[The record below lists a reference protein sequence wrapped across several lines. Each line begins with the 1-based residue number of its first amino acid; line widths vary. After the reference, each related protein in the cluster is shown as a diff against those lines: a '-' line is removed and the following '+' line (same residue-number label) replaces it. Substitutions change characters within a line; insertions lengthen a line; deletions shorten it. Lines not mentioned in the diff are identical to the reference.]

1 MSLFSYR
8 QGPGRSFP
16 RGFSRAKGAVRAL
29 CLLLGALV
37 ASTAHAQTD
46 PKVEPLKL
54 SAHSDQVLAALK
66 AVGTLPAEEWRV
78 HTGDMAHG
86 EAPDLDD
93 RAWTTI
99 KAPYVTGA
107 DAVWFRRTI
116 IVPKSLAGY
125 DPTGAAVS
133 FTFNIWTPGPA
144 PVIVYFD
151 GRRVAMGEQLE
162 PISLFAHAKPGQRIV
177 VAVKA
182 LATPD
187 AKHFDGADVTVSFS
201 PKRPNPNDL
210 RLEAL
215 SATYLLPA
223 LETTP
228 GHDRAVLEHALAA
241 VDLAALKAGR
251 QQTFDASLRVAES
264 RIAALKPIVARAQ
277 YHLAGDAHIDAAWTW
292 PWTETVDVVRRT
304 FGTSLQLMRE
314 YPDYTYSQ
322 SVGAYYDW
330 MAEKYPSLNAEIRQ
344 RVKEGR
350 WEVVGGM
357 WIEPDLNMPDGESL
371 VRQILIGKRF
381 MQQQY
386 GVDVRIGWNP
396 DSFGF
401 NWQLPQIYKKAGI
414 DYFVT
419 QKMDWNDTNELPLK
433 LFWWQAPDGSR
444 VLTYFPHNYTNF
456 TEPDRL
462 AQDLNIAR
470 RKNPGFDDLLH
481 LYGIGDHGGG
491 PTRAMLDTANHW
503 MAPGKVFG
511 PAHYGTTQ
519 AYFDKIEPRLDT
531 AHAPIWTYADL
542 AAGKAKLGDPPKGE
556 ISLPVWNDEL
566 YLEYCR
572 GTFTSQT
579 QEKRDLRETEEGLLN
594 AEKWSALDG
603 LEGAPYP
610 AAELTSAWKLALF
623 NQSHDTAAGSAV
635 GVVYKDAARDYAK
648 VRLTTAKAQADA
660 QGDLAAHIDTRAPA
674 GAVPILVW
682 NPLSW
687 TRSETATA
695 EVELPTAHGAV
706 EVVDDKGLV
715 VPSQPALLH
724 PEGAGGARET
734 ISFLAKDV
742 PSLGYRTFYARGVAQ
757 SAADLLPLA
766 RQDAAT
772 VVLENARLKLVIDTK
787 DGCIVHLIGKADGFD
802 AIAPGGCGNQLQ
814 TFVDKPKAY
823 DAWNIDP
830 GTLDHMTPITALSSL
845 SLVENGPLR
854 ATVKIVRHWGAS
866 TFAQEISLAR
876 DADEVVVDNDV
887 DWHERHVL
895 LKAAF
900 PLAASGPEA
909 TYEIPYGSIARPTTR
924 ANSWDAAR
932 FEVPALRWA
941 DLGDRRHGFS
951 LINEAKYGYDAKD
964 NVLRLSL
971 LRAPTNPDPDA
982 DQGRQRFAY
991 ALYPHAG
998 DWREA
1003 LTVRH
1008 GYDFN
1013 YRLTAEQVAPHPGA
1027 WAPSASLISLDGDRT
1042 LVLTAV
1048 KRAEDSDRLML
1059 RFYEW
1064 GGASGTATVRFNRPV
1079 VGATETDL
1087 MERNLGKPLTVSG
1100 DSVAVRFSPFA
1111 ITTLAI
1117 DVAAQP
1123 AASN

>member
-1 MSLFSYR
+1 MTRFSYLAWSLR
-8 QGPGRSFP
+8 QFL
-16 RGFSRAKGAVRAL
+16 RGFSRAERAVRAL
-29 CLLLGALV
+29 CLLLGALI
-37 ASTAHAQTD
+37 ATTADAQTD

-66 AVGTLPAEEWRV
+66 AVGTLTAEDWRV
-78 HTGDMAHG
+78 HTGDLAHG

-93 RAWTTI
+93 RAWPVV
-99 KAPYVTGA
+99 KAPYVTGP
-107 DAVWFRRTI
+107 DAVWFRRTVV
-116 IVPKSLAGY
+116 VPKSLGGY
-125 DPTGAAVS
+125 APTGAAIS

-223 LETTP
+223 LETKP
-228 GHDRAVLEHALAA
+228 DHDRFVLEQALAA

-251 QQTFDASLRVAES
+251 QGAFDASLRVAQG
-264 RIAALKPIVARAQ
+264 RIAALKPVVARAQ

-304 FGTSLQLMRE
+304 FGTSIQLMRE

-357 WIEPDLNMPDGESL
+357 WVEPDLNMPDGESL

-401 NWQLPQIYKKAGI
+401 NWQLPQIYKKSGI

-519 AYFDKIEPRLDT
+519 AYFESIEPRLDT
-531 AHAPIWTYADL
+531 AHAPTWTYADL

-556 ISLPVWNDEL
+556 ISLPIWNDEL

-594 AEKWSALDG
+594 AEKWAALDG
-603 LEGAPYP
+603 LEGASYP
-610 AAELTSAWKLALF
+610 AADLTAAWKLALF
-623 NQSHDTAAGSAV
+623 NQSHDTAAGSSVA
-635 GVVYKDAARDYAK
+635 VVYKDAARDYAK
-648 VRLTTAKAQADA
+648 VRLTTAKVQTDA
-660 QGDLAAHIDTRAPA
+660 QGDLAARIDTRAPS
-674 GAVPILVW
+674 GAAPILVW

-687 TRSETATA
+687 TRTETVTA
-695 EVELPTAHGAV
+695 EIELPAAHDAV
-706 EVVDDKGLV
+706 EVVDDKGSV
-715 VPSQPALLH
+715 VASQPALMGTPRDH
-724 PEGAGGARET
+724 AAARET

-742 PSLGYRTFYARGVAQ
+742 PSLGYRTFYARGVAHPE
-757 SAADLLPLA
+757 ADAQPLA
-766 RQDAAT
+766 RQEAGT

-854 ATVKIVRHWGAS
+854 ATVRIVRHWGAS
-866 TFAQEISLAR
+866 TFTQDVSLSRGAEE
-876 DADEVVVDNDV
+876 AVVDNDV

-900 PLAASGPEA
+900 PLAASGPTA
-909 TYEIPYGSIARPTTR
+909 TFEIPYGSIARPTTR
-924 ANSWDAAR
+924 TNSWDAAR

-941 DLGDRRHGFS
+941 DLGDGRHGFS
-951 LINEAKYGYDAKD
+951 LINEAKYGYDAHD

-991 ALYPHAG
+991 ALYPHVG
-998 DWREA
+998 DWRQA
-1003 LTVRH
+1003 LTVRQ
-1008 GYDFN
+1008 GYAFN
-1013 YRLTAEQVAPHPGA
+1013 YPLTAEQVAPHPGA
-1027 WAPSASLISLDGDRT
+1027 WAPSASLVSLEGDRT
-1042 LVLTAV
+1042 LILTAV
-1048 KRAEDSDRLML
+1048 KRAEDSDRLVL

-1064 GGASGTATVRFNRPV
+1064 GGASGTASLSFRRPV
-1079 VGATETDL
+1079 ERAVETDL
-1087 MERNLGKPLTVSG
+1087 MERALGKPLPVSG
-1100 DSVAVRFSPFA
+1100 DQVAVGFTPFA
-1111 ITTLAI
+1111 ITT
-1117 DVAAQP
+1117 VAVDFP
-1123 AASN
+1123 RDR